1 MGRII
6 AQVRITNALDPS
18 HEIHCD
24 ALVDTGAAPLV
35 LPKAWRDQLGVLGS
49 SQTKEFELADQKTIS
64 GEVAGPVQIQIEG
77 FRPVYNEVVFL
88 DMEPVEGR
96 YEPLLG
102 YLILEQSSVAVDVV
116 GHRLVP
122 VKYMDLK

>member
-6 AQVRITNALDPS
+6 AQVRITNALDTA

-35 LPKAWRDQLGVLGS
+35 LPKAWRDQLGTLGS
-49 SQTKEFELADQKTIS
+49 SQIREFELADQKTIS
-64 GEVAGPVQIQIEG
+64 GEIAGPVRIQVEG

-102 YLILEQSSVAVDVV
+102 YLILEQSSIAVDVV